1 MVGYGVQAAVET
13 ERLLFAAHAL
23 KRGDPV
29 VLGNR
34 PARKVGGLRA
44 PIEADGGRLLHRQAD
59 FFGFNPIGL
68 VFAPL
73 TARPRAEAAR
83 RISASWDTITR
94 LFPGASPRPSAATFP
109 RPQAP
114 MLTIRPDRM
123 KR

>member
-23 KRGDPV
+23 KHGDPV

-44 PIEADGGRLLHRQAD
+44 PIEAAGGRLLYRPAD
-59 FFGFNPIGL
+59 SFGFNPIGL

-83 RISASWDTITR
+83 RISASWDTTTR
-94 LFPGASPRPSAATFP
+94 PSSGASPRPSAATFS
-109 RPQAP
+109 RQQAP
-114 MLTIRPDRM
+114 TLTIRSDPM

>member
-1 MVGYGVQAAVET
+1 MDGYGVLAAVET
-13 ERLLFAAHAL
+13 ERQLFAARAL

-83 RISASWDTITR
+83 TVSASSDTIR
-94 LFPGASPRPSAATFP
+94 RPSSGASPRPSAATFP

-114 MLTIRPDRM
+114 MLTIRPDQM

>member
-1 MVGYGVQAAVET
+1 MQAAVET
-13 ERLLFAAHAL
+13 ERLLFAARAL

-34 PARKVGGLRA
+34 PARKVGDLRA
-44 PIEADGGRLLHRQAD
+44 PIEAAGGRLLHRQAD
-59 FFGFNPIGL
+59 SFGFDPIGL

-73 TARPRAEAAR
+73 KASLRAEATR
-83 RISASWDTITR
+83 TVSASSDTIR
-94 LFPGASPRPSAATFP
+94 RPSSSASPRPSAATFP

-114 MLTIRPDRM
+114 MLTIRPDQM

>member
-1 MVGYGVQAAVET
+1 MQAAVET
-13 ERLLFAAHAL
+13 ERLQFAAHAL
-23 KRGDPV
+23 KHGDPV

-44 PIEADGGRLLHRQAD
+44 PIEAAGGRLLHRPAD
-59 FFGFNPIGL
+59 SFGFNLIGL

-73 TARPRAEAAR
+73 KASLRAEATR
-83 RISASWDTITR
+83 TVSASSDTIR
-94 LFPGASPRPSAATFP
+94 RPSSGASPRPSAATFP

-114 MLTIRPDRM
+114 TLTIRSDPM